1 MATFNYRA
9 ADQYGHPVNG
19 QMDAINEIDLEI
31 RLEQVGLSLITLKPT
46 KKSSQLFRRSK
57 INLRD
62 LMMFCF
68 QMEQMVSAGV
78 PLLDG
83 LCDLRDSATN
93 SHLQKVIGA
102 IVSDIEGGKMFSEAL
117 AEHPHVFTQIFVSLV
132 AAGEKTGQLDVVLAH
147 LAATYQWQD
156 ELISQTKKLIAY
168 PLFVLAV
175 VISAV
180 VFLMIY
186 LVPQMVGFLHNMGQE
201 LPLQTRILIFVSE
214 SFMQYWWLIIALP
227 VLAVSLLMTMIKKS
241 NSAQYYFD
249 YAKLNAP
256 VTGDILQKIILA
268 RFSRYFAL
276 MYQSGIPILDA
287 LKICEEIAGNRLIAE
302 ALQRVQ
308 FQINSGASMSD
319 SFQNAGIFPPLVVRM
334 IRVGESTGALD
345 KSLLKISQFYDRDV
359 NDSIESMLKMLEPAL
374 TVILGLIL
382 AFIMF
387 AVLGPVYDSFSRL
400 KI

>member
-19 QMDAINEIDLEI
+19 QMDAINEVDLEI
-31 RLEQVGLSLITLKPT
+31 RLEQVGLSLITLKPA
-46 KKSSQLFRRSK
+46 KKSSYLFKSSK
-57 INLRD
+57 ISLKD

-68 QMEQMVSAGV
+68 QMEQMTSAGV

-83 LCDLRDSATN
+83 LSDLRDTSSN
-93 SHLQKVIGA
+93 VHLQKILGA
-102 IVSDIEGGKMFSEAL
+102 LVSDIEGGKMLSEAL
-117 AEHPHVFTQIFVSLV
+117 AEHPQVFSKVLVSLV
-132 AAGEKTGQLDVVLAH
+132 DAGEKTGQLPEVFAH
-147 LAATYQWQD
+147 LASTYQWQD
-156 ELISQTKKLIAY
+156 ELISQAKKLMGY

-201 LPLQTRILIFVSE
+201 LPLQTRVLIFISD
-214 SFMQYWWLIIALP
+214 SFMHYWWLLVLLPTIAIAIIAT
-227 VLAVSLLMTMIKKS
+227 SLKHS
-241 NSAQYYFD
+241 RSAQYYFD
-249 YAKLNAP
+249 YAKLNTP
-256 VTGDILQKIILA
+256 VTGKILEKIIMA
-268 RFSRYFAL
+268 RFSHYFAL

-287 LKICEEIAGNRLIAE
+287 IKICEEIAGNRLIAE

-334 IRVGESTGALD
+334 IRVGESTGGLD
-345 KSLLKISQFYDRDV
+345 KSLLKISHFYDRDV
-359 NDSIESMLKMLEPAL
+359 NDSIENMLKMLEPTL
-374 TVILGLIL
+374 TVILGAIL

-387 AVLGPVYDSFSRL
+387 AVLGPVYDSFSKL

>member
-1 MATFNYRA
+1 MVTFNYRA
-9 ADQYGHPVNG
+9 ADQYGRPVNG
-19 QMDAINEIDLEI
+19 QMDAINEVDLEI
-31 RLEQVGLSLITLKPT
+31 RLEQVGLSLITLKPA
-46 KKSSQLFRRSK
+46 KKSSYLFKSSK
-57 INLRD
+57 ISLKD

-68 QMEQMVSAGV
+68 QMEQMTSAGV

-83 LCDLRDSATN
+83 LSDLRDTSSN
-93 SHLQKVIGA
+93 VHLQKILGA
-102 IVSDIEGGKMFSEAL
+102 LVSDIEGGKMFSEAL
-117 AEHPHVFTQIFVSLV
+117 AEHPQVFSKVLVSLV
-132 AAGEKTGQLDVVLAH
+132 DAGEKTGQLPEVFAH
-147 LAATYQWQD
+147 LASTYQWQD
-156 ELISQTKKLIAY
+156 ELISQTKKLMGY

-175 VISAV
+175 VIAAV

-201 LPLQTRILIFVSE
+201 LPLQTRVLIFISD
-214 SFMQYWWLIIALP
+214 SFMHYWWLLVLLPTIAIAIIAT
-227 VLAVSLLMTMIKKS
+227 SLKHS
-241 NSAQYYFD
+241 RSAQYYFD
-249 YAKLNAP
+249 YAKLNTP
-256 VTGDILQKIILA
+256 VTGKILEKIIMA

-287 LKICEEIAGNRLIAE
+287 IKICEEIAGNRLIAE

-334 IRVGESTGALD
+334 IRVGESTGGLD
-345 KSLLKISQFYDRDV
+345 KSLLKISHFYDRDV
-359 NDSIESMLKMLEPAL
+359 NDSIENMLKMLEPTL
-374 TVILGLIL
+374 TVILGAIL

-387 AVLGPVYDSFSRL
+387 AVLGPVYDSFSKL

>member
-9 ADQYGHPVNG
+9 ADQYGHPVSG

-31 RLEQVGLSLITLKPT
+31 RLDQVGLSLISLKPT
-46 KKSSQLFRRSK
+46 TKSSQLFKRHKTSL
-57 INLRD
+57 NE

-68 QMEQMVSAGV
+68 QMEQLVSAGV

-83 LCDLRDSATN
+83 LIDLRDSTTN
-93 SHLQKVIGA
+93 LYFKKTLGA
-102 IVSDIEGGKMFSEAL
+102 LVSDIEGGKMFSEAL
-117 AEHPHVFTQIFVSLV
+117 AEHPQVFSKIFVSLV
-132 AAGEKTGQLDVVLAH
+132 AAGEKTGQMDQVLAH

-156 ELISQTKKLIAY
+156 ALISQTKKLIAY

-186 LVPQMVGFLHNMGQE
+186 LVPQMVAFLHNMGQE
-201 LPLQTRILIFVSE
+201 LPLQTKILIFISE
-214 SFMQYWWLIIALP
+214 SFIKYWWLL
-227 VLAVSLLMTMIKKS
+227 VSLPLGAFLLLSLSLKRS
-241 NSAQYYFD
+241 RSAQYYVD
-249 YAKLNAP
+249 YAKFNAP
-256 VTGDILQKIILA
+256 VTGAILQKIILA
-268 RFSRYFAL
+268 RISRYFAL
-276 MYQSGIPILDA
+276 MYQSGIPVLDA
-287 LKICEEIAGNRLIAE
+287 IKICEEIAGNRLIAE

-308 FQINSGASMSD
+308 FQINAGASMSN

-345 KSLLKISQFYDRDV
+345 KSLLKVSQFYDRDV
-359 NDSIESMLKMLEPAL
+359 NDAIENMLKMLEPVL
-374 TVILGLIL
+374 TVILGAML

-387 AVLGPVYDSFSRL
+387 AVLGPVYDSFSQL

>member
-31 RLEQVGLSLITLKPT
+31 RLEQVGLSLITLKPS
-46 KKSSQLFRRSK
+46 KKSSQLFRRTK

-93 SHLQKVIGA
+93 LHLQKVIGA

-132 AAGEKTGQLDVVLAH
+132 AAGEKTGQLDVVLDH

-201 LPLQTRILIFVSE
+201 LPLQTRILIFISD
-214 SFMQYWWLIIALP
+214 SFIQYWWLIIALP
-227 VLAVSLLMTMIKKS
+227 VLAVTLLMTMIKNS

-268 RFSRYFAL
+268 RFTRYFAL

-287 LKICEEIAGNRLIAE
+287 IKICEEIAGNRLIAE

-359 NDSIESMLKMLEPAL
+359 NDSIENMLKMLEPAL
-374 TVILGLIL
+374 TVILGAIL

-387 AVLGPVYDSFSRL
+387 AVLGPVYDSFSKL